1 MDKIAILDAGS
12 QYGKLIDKIIREL
25 NCDTDLFPLN
35 VDASELC
42 GYKGIV
48 ISGGPDSIYEPDA
61 IECDLNIFK
70 LNVPVLGICYG
81 MQLINHLFSGTVI
94 KSDKRQDGQ
103 KIINI
108 MDSKLFNNMSQN
120 QKVLLT
126 HGDRI
131 DLLSDDF
138 KVIAK
143 HNDEISAIEHIVL
156 DIYGVQFHPEVDLTE
171 NGILIF
177 KNFLFNICQVEPCHT
192 IENRFDDII
201 ISIKNMVKDKKV
213 IMLISGGVDSTI
225 CLALLHLALD
235 KKQIHAMHINNGF
248 LREDDICAIDY
259 LKKLYEI
266 TILDKQDLFY
276 NGTTVI
282 NGEETNRLCETSD
295 PEQKR
300 KIIGDCFIKAIDECF
315 RSIKDDVLLV
325 QGTLRPDL
333 IESGSKLASTNANI
347 IKTHHN
353 DTQTI
358 RRLRDRGLIVE
369 PLKDLH
375 KSEVRKL
382 GLLLE
387 LDPRIIFRQP
397 FPGPGLAI
405 RILCSQKLDTI
416 EFNDIRNKLSQYKKA
431 DYDFRLLP
439 FKSVGISGDCR
450 SYAFAV
456 AIIGKYDDEIYSC
469 ASDLLHKIPGINR
482 VLYVIDSDCNVEPVN
497 VKLDKD
503 NVQLLRKIDAKIS
516 AIKVMN
522 VDQMPI
528 ILLPIGSENKKSIVI
543 RPVTTLD
550 FMTALPTR
558 LSYEI
563 LSGFA
568 EIIKEFDDI
577 SHVFVDLTSKPPG
590 TIEYE

>member
-35 VDASELC
+35 VDATELV

-61 IECDLNIFK
+61 IECDPDLFK

-81 MQLINHLFSGTVI
+81 MQLINHLFAGTVV

-108 MDSKLFNNMSQN
+108 MNSKLFNGMSEN

-131 DLLSDDF
+131 DLLSEDF
-138 KVIAK
+138 KVIAT
-143 HNDEISAIEHIVL
+143 HNGEISAIEHFVL
-156 DIYGVQFHPEVDLTE
+156 EIYGVQFHPEVDLTE

-177 KNFLFNICQVEPCHT
+177 QNFLFDICHLEPCHT
-192 IENRFDDII
+192 IENKLNDII
-201 ISIKNMVKDKKV
+201 IYIKNIVKNKKV
-213 IMLISGGVDSTI
+213 IMLISGGVDSTV

-235 KKQIHAMHINNGF
+235 EKQIHAMHINNGF
-248 LREDDICAIDY
+248 LRENDIYAIDY
-259 LKKLYEI
+259 LKELYEI

-282 NGEETNRLCETSD
+282 DGKESDKLCETSD

-315 RSIKDDVLLV
+315 HSVKDDILLV

-333 IESGSKLASTNANI
+333 IESASKLASTNANI

-353 DTQTI
+353 DTQMV
-358 RRLRDRGLIVE
+358 RKLRDRELIVE

-382 GLLLE
+382 GLLLG
-387 LDPRIIFRQP
+387 LDLDIIFRQP

-405 RILCSQKLDTI
+405 RIVCSQEIDTT
-416 EFNDIRNKLSQYKKA
+416 EFNDIKNKLSQYKKA
-431 DYDFRLLP
+431 DYDFKLLP

-456 AIIGKYDDEIYSC
+456 AIIGKYDDEIYSF
-469 ASDLLHKIPGINR
+469 ASELLQNIPGINR
-482 VLYVIDSDCNVEPVN
+482 VLYATDNDCNVESVDVRLN
-497 VKLDKD
+497 KD
-503 NVQLLRKIDAKIS
+503 NVQLLRKIDAQIS

-528 ILLPIGSENKKSIVI
+528 ILLPIGSDNKKSIVL
-543 RPVTTLD
+543 RPVTTMD
-550 FMTALPTR
+550 FMTALPAK
-558 LSYEI
+558 LSHET

-568 EIIKEFDDI
+568 GIIRKFDDI